1 MFRGESLS
9 NSALIDR
16 YYVILRNKSIC
27 YCKMNTYFPL
37 IPVLPVDE
45 SIFVILDLVELVL
58 VEQTSLGEFC
68 STWNSTTLNV
78 A

>member
-1 MFRGESLS
+1 MG
-9 NSALIDR
+9 AL
-16 YYVILRNKSIC
+16 
-27 YCKMNTYFPL
+27 TL